1 MLRRGSADV
10 FLCNVTRETGGEAQN
25 YEAQNYEGS
34 VYLQWLLSL
43 DIYLTLQSK
52 THWVDRTGH
61 W

>member
-1 MLRRGSADV
+1 MFS
-10 FLCNVTRETGGEAQN
+10 FVTLPGKQEVRPKT
-25 YEAQNYEGS
+25 NYEGR
-34 VYLQWLLSL
+34 VYPQWLLSL